1 MLEEMTARIYR
12 CEVDLVDE
20 VRESTCTSLT
30 DQLFVEIVRHMR
42 ENRLVPDL
50 APHLCLLYGHYAH
63 ILGYDAAASRY
74 YLACKALILPGS
86 ELGLVTSVS
95 LLAVMG
101 QLVGAS
107 NDHERQ
113 AVVNDLATKCAA
125 SSSAALNAVGQL
137 LACLTDGHLM
147 TSK

>member
-12 CEVDLVDE
+12 CEVELVDE
-20 VRESTCTSLT
+20 VSESTATSLT
-30 DQLFVEIVRHMR
+30 DQLFGDIVRHMR
-42 ENRLVPDL
+42 ENGLVPDL

-63 ILGYDAAASRY
+63 ILGYDASRY
-74 YLACKALILPGS
+74 YLACKAFILPGS
-86 ELGLVTSVS
+86 ELGLVASVN
-95 LLAVMG
+95 LLAVVG

-107 NDHERQ
+107 DNHERQ
-113 AVVNDLATKCAA
+113 AVVNDLANKCAA
-125 SSSAALNAVGQL
+125 SSSAALNAVGQF